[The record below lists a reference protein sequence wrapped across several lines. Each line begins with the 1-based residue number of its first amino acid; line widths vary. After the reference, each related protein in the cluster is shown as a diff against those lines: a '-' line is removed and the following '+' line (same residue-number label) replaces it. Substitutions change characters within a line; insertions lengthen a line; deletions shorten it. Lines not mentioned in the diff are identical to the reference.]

1 MMTEW
6 KQDDSI
12 TFVKNPNYWNPKSQ
26 HLDKIVI
33 RFLPD
38 PTARFTAVK
47 TGDIDIFYEPL
58 GKQVIEAREAKTLKV
73 EEYNGTGATRSIS
86 TRHRR
91 RSTTCGFARH
101 WLTRSIAKSN

>member
-1 MMTEW
+1 MPAEHEEAPAPTSIGCPIGAGPYVMTEW

-12 TFVKNPNYWNPKSQ
+12 TFDKNPNYWNPKSRR

-58 GKQVIEAREAKTLKV
+58 GKQVIEAREDKTLKV
-73 EEYNGTGATRSIS
+73 
-86 TRHRR
+86 
-91 RSTTCGFARH
+91 RSTPVPAPTP
-101 WLTRSIAKSN
+101 